1 MQKPT
6 FCIAKEKKLMTREQ
20 PRKPTPAT
28 LAMREQI
35 KNGVSPAVYT
45 ERLIR
50 GGYKPAPR
58 SAWIGQAACSL
69 EDEPYFIGLDGR
81 KREHW
86 ENIKKGKTICGSCPV
101 QAECLA
107 AHMADITKHQP
118 DTDDVVGGTDNVER
132 ARARRQVA
140 QELARRAQSS
150 QGGGEVLA

>member
-1 MQKPT
+1 
-6 FCIAKEKKLMTREQ
+6 MTREQ

-28 LAMREQI
+28 LAMREQM
-35 KNGVSPAVYT
+35 KNNVSPAVYT

-50 GGYKPAPR
+50 GGRELTPR

-69 EDEPYFIGLDGR
+69 EDEQYFIDLDGR

-86 ENIKKGKTICGSCPV
+86 GNIEKGKTICRHCPV

-107 AHMADITKHQP
+107 AHMASVTKHQP
-118 DTDDVVGGTDNVER
+118 DTDVVVGGTDNVER

-140 QELARRAQSS
+140 QELARRMQSS
-150 QGGGEVLA
+150 QGGRERSA

>member
-58 SAWIGQAACSL
+58 SVWIGQAACSL
-69 EDEPYFIGLDGR
+69 EDEQYFIGLDGR

-86 ENIKKGKTICGSCPV
+86 ENIKKGKRKCHHCPV

>member
-1 MQKPT
+1 
-6 FCIAKEKKLMTREQ
+6 MTREQ

-28 LAMREQI
+28 LAMREQM

-50 GGYKPAPR
+50 GGYKLTSR

-69 EDEPYFIGLDGR
+69 ENEQYFIDLDGR

-86 ENIKKGKTICGSCPV
+86 ENIEKGKTICGSCPV

-118 DTDDVVGGTDNVER
+118 DTKVVVGGADNVDR
-132 ARARRQVA
+132 ARARRKVA
-140 QELARRAQSS
+140 QELARRVQSS
-150 QGGGEVLA
+150 QGSGEVLA